1 MGTRAEWD
9 AIGAQWTAAFEA
21 VAAHNVD
28 VDALRHMLPKY
39 TTPCHQAHL
48 RKRYDLL
55 LDTLASS
62 TATGAMLECLLTWG
76 PRVEP
81 FSLRQ
86 LVGRASSGGAW
97 ECNPLTARPCQH
109 PMPECSLGC
118 SCGGTGDV
126 CDACVG
132 LDLVRVD
139 CPHPLCRLRWLLCHP
154 DVRTLPRALIF
165 TTGVHGACTKG
176 WVRGVQVLLR
186 ACTGAE
192 WPAFPMDAP
201 PVGSVSFLGRLQAQD
216 AFVASCWSGVPECI
230 EIMLNV
236 LRAAV
241 CGHKLN
247 EDVRLQGPF
256 TPESALREAWS
267 LGMNTVC
274 FRDAEGAAIRVLL
287 RANEQWVHMPCFP
300 VPPRDRPSSS
310 RVSSTCLHYI
320 ASQGHVDAA
329 RAVCE
334 LAAGVADWNVRC
346 SMYGSPIVS
355 AIMWQQIPML
365 SYLLSV
371 AQEVGLDTQ
380 SLLAHAAFLGKHE
393 AVRFLLGLESMS
405 TNEQVWGTSTPV
417 TASLASVVRGSVLA
431 ATLRSFTPMQV
442 GCEQADSV
450 WKGRAQCATLLL
462 QHPALTL
469 SPVYAGVVE
478 ALATTAPVCVAP
490 REPVPGLPRREVPSI
505 AGSCESSLAVCE
517 AFRRADARQKMWARR
532 VVLLQ
537 LRCLRDSGRCQ
548 PVHGGPCRSAA
559 RSG

>member
-28 VDALRHMLPKY
+28 VDALRHVLPKY

-48 RKRYDLL
+48 CKRYELL

-81 FSLRQ
+81 IPLCQ
-86 LVGRASSGGAW
+86 LVGRASMAGAW
-97 ECNPLTARPCQH
+97 ECNPLAARACQH
-109 PMPECSLGC
+109 PTPECALEC
-118 SCGGTGDV
+118 SCGGAGDV

-139 CPHPLCRLRWLLCHP
+139 CPHPLCRLRWLLSQP
-154 DVRTLPRALIF
+154 DVRKLHRALIF
-165 TTGVHGACTKG
+165 TSGVHGACTKG

-216 AFVASCWSGVPECI
+216 AFVAACGSGVPECI

-241 CGHKLN
+241 CGQNLN
-247 EDVRLQGPF
+247 EYAWHGPV

-267 LGMNTVC
+267 LGMDTAC
-274 FRDAEGAAIRVLL
+274 YRDAEGAAIRVLL

-300 VPPRDRPSSS
+300 VPLRDRPPSS
-310 RVSSTCLHYI
+310 RTCLHYI
-320 ASQGHVDAA
+320 ASQGHVGAA
-329 RAVCE
+329 RAVYE
-334 LAAGVADWNVRC
+334 LAAGVADWNVQC
-346 SMYGSPIVS
+346 SDGSPIF
-355 AIMWQQIPML
+355 AATMRQQIPML

-417 TASLASVVRGSVLA
+417 TASLASVARGSVLA
-431 ATLRSFTPMQV
+431 AMLRSFTPAQV
-442 GCEQADSV
+442 GFEQADSV

-462 QHPALTL
+462 QHPALNL

-490 REPVPGLPRREVPSI
+490 RESVPGLPRREVPSI
-505 AGSCESSLAVCE
+505 AGSCESSLVVCE

-532 VVLLQ
+532 VLLLQ

-548 PVHGGPCRSAA
+548 PVHGGRRHSEA